1 MSSIKKLAGQTI
13 WYGVSSIAARFLF
26 YVITPYLTSKLSIAG
41 YGDMSIL
48 YAAIPFLNVIFTYGI
63 ETAYFRFASKDE
75 YKKDIY
81 STATISILCST
92 FLLTSILLLS
102 KSSLSHLL
110 RLDNHPE
117 FITYSALIIACDTLA
132 TLPLA
137 KLRLSQRPRKY
148 AMVMIFKIVL
158 QIIIIYFFLSRLSQ
172 NNCCKAKRF
181 CGNILQSGLRSRV
194 YNYC

>member
-26 YVITPYLTSKLSIAG
+26 YLLTPYFTYKLSSTG

-63 ETAYFRFASKDE
+63 ETTYFRFASKDE

-92 FLLTSILLLS
+92 ILLTSILILS
-102 KSSLSHLL
+102 RSSLAHLL

-117 FITYSALIIACDTLA
+117 FIIYSALIIALDTLS
-132 TLPLA
+132 TLPFA
-137 KLRLSQRPRKY
+137 KLRLNQRPRKY
-148 AMVMIFKIVL
+148 ALIRVST
-158 QIIIIYFFLSRLSQ
+158 IILA
-172 NNCCKAKRF
+172 N
-181 CGNILQSGLRSRV
+181 
-194 YNYC
+194 YNYLFFNLCLSKIS